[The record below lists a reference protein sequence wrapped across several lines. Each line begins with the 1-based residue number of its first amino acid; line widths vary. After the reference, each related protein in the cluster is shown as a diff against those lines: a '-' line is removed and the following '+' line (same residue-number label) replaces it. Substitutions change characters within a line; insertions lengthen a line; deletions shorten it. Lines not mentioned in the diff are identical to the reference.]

1 MMTETLLIISA
12 LGACVAFGAGGGMR
26 EGAEWTDASK
36 AGAAVD
42 LAPWTYA
49 WRADLKAQ
57 PRPEAEFI
65 PRRLERQD
73 RIYRTAK
80 DVLPPDQL
88 KSIYY
93 NMPDLLQRLPPKPAG
108 ALRTGL
114 LWTGGL
120 NDFAVEL
127 RWPES
132 SPAPVVR
139 DVEVRSYPTSFG
151 WFGFTVDRVLGPPTV
166 SADGRVWTYRS
177 DPSELMDS
185 SYSVRVPA
193 ATEMLA
199 VFCAA
204 GAPSAVPQL
213 RLTSANVGAWKRTDV
228 EIEWGFEGGSRTAQF
243 GGRLEPSVALLGP
256 IAPLEGD
263 DGTLITTPGHWK
275 SMPGSGAR
283 RGIQLPL
290 LYAPDARA
298 GLDSRV
304 TIRTRGGGVTFSV
317 KDLDKGPIY
326 IPTHGLFITRAGSG
340 VTAAEFIRD
349 RAAAAPKSLRHM
361 TREHREAA
369 SWDELMQQVLLWTC
383 PPGATAAPFPAVSG
397 SPMKVELSDER
408 WSQAWRSAANQL
420 TGEHM
425 WGGLAFEVARVTH
438 AMEMIGLH
446 PQAEKVYN
454 HFLDHL
460 GAKPDGDYSDGKGA
474 LEHAASLRHDMGYS
488 HDGTHASTG
497 RLLYSIAERCLMLDD
512 REWFLR
518 HEARLT
524 AAADWILRQRAD
536 YMKQVPNRA
545 RLFAAGLLPPCM
557 LGDYAIP
564 SCDWHWYYVDNAL
577 AVQGIQRFADALARF
592 GRPASRTYLKEA
604 AAFRKDVLRAAAED
618 AILSPVRRGRDG
630 AYHTYLP
637 RMAYA
642 RGMTGPELG
651 APQFP
656 DTDMWMGALPLAEP
670 LAVMDASDP
679 RVVGTSDIMED
690 MGTSPAAV
698 KAAEEARRFRGLATE
713 DAWFWH
719 SYSILPKAS
728 HTANA
733 YLLQDDVPSFLRY
746 WMNQYAA
753 MVGADG
759 KLWEHAHLGGYD
771 VCASPDNGTAG
782 WFLENFRNA
791 LVMEEGEA
799 LWIARG
805 TPRAWLEAGR
815 RIAVADAPTVFGPL
829 SYTIEAGPSANSI
842 RASLKLPQRTPGA
855 SVTLRLR
862 HPKAAPMR
870 SVTVNGKRWTR
881 FDPKREIIRL
891 PFLKG
896 ETEVVAEY

>member
-1 MMTETLLIISA
+1 MMSETLLIVSA
-12 LGACVAFGAGGGMR
+12 LGACLAFGAGGRVRGS
-26 EGAEWTDASK
+26 AEWADASK
-36 AGAAVD
+36 SGAAVD
-42 LAPWTYA
+42 LAPWTYV
-49 WRADLKAQ
+49 WREDRKVQ

-65 PRRLERQD
+65 PRRLERLD

-108 ALRTGL
+108 SLRTGL

-132 SPAPVVR
+132 SPAPALR

-151 WFGFTVDRVLGPPTV
+151 WFGFTVDRVLGPPTL

-204 GAPSAVPQL
+204 GAPSAVPQM
-213 RLTSANVGAWKRTDV
+213 RLTSANVGAWKRTEV
-228 EIEWGFEGGSRTAQF
+228 EIEWGFEGSSKSGQF
-243 GGRLEPSVALLGP
+243 GGRLEAGVALLGP

-263 DGTLITTPGHWK
+263 DGTLITTPGHWR
-275 SMPGSGAR
+275 SLPGAGAR
-283 RGIQLPL
+283 RGIRLPL
-290 LYAPDARA
+290 LYAPDARP

-304 TIRTRGGGVTFSV
+304 TIRTRTGGVTFRV
-317 KDLDKGPIY
+317 KELEKGPIY

-340 VTAAEFIRD
+340 VTASDFL
-349 RAAAAPKSLRHM
+349 RARAAAPKSVRQM
-361 TREHREAA
+361 TREHREVS
-369 SWDELMQQVLLWTC
+369 SWDELMQQVRLRTC
-383 PPGATAAPFPAVSG
+383 PPGTAVPPFPAVSG

-408 WSQAWRSAANQL
+408 WSAAWRSAANQL

-446 PQAEKVYN
+446 PQAEKVYS
-454 HFLDHL
+454 HFLDHP
-460 GAKPDGDYSDGKGA
+460 GAKPDGDYSDGNGA

-497 RLLYSIAERCLMLDD
+497 RLLYSMTERCLMLDD

-518 HEARLT
+518 HEARLK
-524 AAADWILRQRAD
+524 AAADWILRQRAG
-536 YMKQVPNRA
+536 YMKHLPNRDK
-545 RLFAAGLLPPCM
+545 LFAAGLLPPCM

-577 AVQGIQRFADALARF
+577 AVQGIQRFGDVLARF
-592 GRPASRTYLKEA
+592 GRPGAREYRKEA

-618 AILSPVRRGRDG
+618 AVLSPVRMGRDG

-679 RVVGTSDIMED
+679 RVMGTSDIMEE
-690 MGTSPAAV
+690 MGTSTAAV
-698 KAAEEARRFRGLATE
+698 KADEEARRARGLPAE

-759 KLWEHAHLGGYD
+759 KLWEHSHLGGYD

-791 LVMEEGEA
+791 LVMEEGDA

-815 RIAVADAPTVFGPL
+815 RIAVSDAPTVFGPL
-829 SYTIEAGPSANSI
+829 SYTIEAGPSATSI
-842 RASLKLPQRTPGA
+842 RAALRLPQRTPGA

-862 HPKAAPMR
+862 HPNATPMR